1 MEIDSI
7 KLTLPLATEK
17 VQKVVKT
24 CQDLL
29 RSHSKTFLELTKVTD
44 ILSSTTETVEPV
56 CRYDH
61 HVIKHMN
68 LQKFS

>member
-29 RSHSKTFLELTKVTD
+29 RSHSKTLLELTKVTD
-44 ILSSTTETVEPV
+44 ILSFTTETVEPV
-56 CRYDH
+56 CSM
-61 HVIKHMN
+61 IIM
-68 LQKFS
+68 